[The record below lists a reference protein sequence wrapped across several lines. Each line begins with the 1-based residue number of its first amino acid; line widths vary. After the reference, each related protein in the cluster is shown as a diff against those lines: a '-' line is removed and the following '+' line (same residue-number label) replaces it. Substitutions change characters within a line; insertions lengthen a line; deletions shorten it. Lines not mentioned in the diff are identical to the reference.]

1 MYRGLVQSQMCRWK
15 EPMSEL
21 AGKTIS
27 HYRILEEI
35 GQGGMGVVFKAQDLK
50 LDRPVALKFL
60 PSNLIRDSEAKQRF
74 IQEARAASALQHSN
88 VCVVHDIDETPEG
101 QMFIVMEHLQGETLK
116 RKVER
121 GPLKIEEAIDIA
133 VQVAQGLAKAHENG
147 IVHRDIKPANII
159 ITNAGVAKIVD
170 FGLAKLSRLTPLTR
184 TGTTIGTAGYMSPEQ
199 VKGEIADRRTDIWSL
214 GVVLY
219 EMVTGL
225 LPFRGEHEVALA
237 YSIVN
242 EDPVPI
248 PGRRGDVPAGLLN
261 LIGRCLEKEKE
272 KRYQNADEILAVLH
286 QLQQHP
292 ASPPQPSQTVTRW
305 RLLLGGF
312 TIVILAALAYFG
324 LRSAFPGSVDKS
336 VAVLPF
342 VDMSPEKDQE
352 YFCDGITEE
361 IINRLSNLKELKVP
375 ARTSVFA
382 IKGSSLSI
390 REIGEKLK
398 VRSVLEGSVRKS
410 GNTLRITAQLI
421 NVSDAFHLWSQT
433 YDRELKD
440 IFAIQSDVSQQI
452 ASALDATLSPLDKE
466 RLERQATANLDA
478 YNLYLQ
484 GRFHWRKRT
493 SNDLQEAVKYFS
505 SAVHIDSLYALAYVG
520 LSDCY
525 AVFPFYNVPG
535 ISQSEAFRRAEESAM
550 RALAIDS
557 TLSEAHCSLADVRK
571 EGYWDWVGAEKEFR
585 RAIELNPRYATARQ
599 WYSENLMVQGR
610 NEEGLAEAIQAFELE
625 PSSVIIG
632 NNLGLQYLMS
642 RRYDEA
648 IAQLKKTIEQDPT
661 HPSPHINLASAY
673 FLTSSYRAAAS
684 ELQQSGMSIELRQ
697 LVSEAWLDTTNAA
710 AVVRKV
716 DSFTERNRDTPPS
729 LLVRIYAT
737 LNQRDRT
744 FLWLEKC
751 YSAHQPELIYI
762 IRHPLLDRFLPDP
775 RYSTILKNMGLA
787 ASKAPPS

>member
-1 MYRGLVQSQMCRWK
+1 
-15 EPMSEL
+15 MSEL